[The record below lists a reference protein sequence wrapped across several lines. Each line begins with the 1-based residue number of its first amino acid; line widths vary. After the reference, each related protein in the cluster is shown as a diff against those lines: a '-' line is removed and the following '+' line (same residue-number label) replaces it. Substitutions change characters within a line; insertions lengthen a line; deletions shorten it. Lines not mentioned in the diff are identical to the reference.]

1 MKTFEITAHIN
12 GTTRNETIKANDR
25 AEALEIAWSKG
36 YDDVYVTEVADDG
49 AKNQHGGM
57 V

>member
-1 MKTFEITAHIN
+1 MKTFEITAHIC

-36 YDDVYVTEVADDG
+36 YEDVYVKEVTNDAT
-49 AKNQHGGM
+49 KNKHGGM

>member
-12 GTTRNETIKANDR
+12 GTTRHETIKANDR

-36 YDDVYVTEVADDG
+36 YDDVYVTEVADDDTE
-49 AKNQHGGM
+49 NRNS
-57 V
+57 